1 MGNRFLKPAR
11 PLLAPYESLGSPNGL
26 DYARRAPFRRLEISF
41 SHGGEWKALIS
52 KYIGTIPVSGD
63 ASCVAEQSMSGMLP
77 PWTAVSSAMI
87 AKVGVVARDSKQAA
101 LALVRFRSRA
111 MSASTK
117 SIMSEIIGAS
127 PLSVASIL
135 VVPANPIHPEVRRCG
150 GRTQV
155 SGPKSAPAG
164 SQVVRMPG
172 LQARP
177 LGGGTS
183 IGTGNLLA
191 LKPLWPAGRRVLP
204 RLLPPV
210 DGHVEQPVA
219 VIHRLDAAYRRP
231 VSLEDIGSF
240 SEVANDVHH
249 AHPASNQEGVE
260 RALGR
265 VPRHLPA
272 HEVAVPGALFVRALA
287 KRGVGD
293 VARMNIGQLADL
305 RCNPGAPLALLRR
318 RVAGLP
324 HEVVGDEHP
333 ASLKHIQCCDRPT
346 FANERCGTVHL
357 DHWEPSAGGCNG
369 VALSCVSLLSN
380 PQCVQLGEE
389 GAPIDYLR
397 GSKFISHEVCHRSL
411 R

>member
-1 MGNRFLKPAR
+1 MGAAWASIFGP
-11 PLLAPYESLGSPNGL
+11 LAP
-26 DYARRAPFRRLEISF
+26 
-41 SHGGEWKALIS
+41 KAACSALRS
-52 KYIGTIPVSGD
+52 VL
-63 ASCVAEQSMSGMLP
+63 ASAQ
-77 PWTAVSSAMI
+77 I
-87 AKVGVVARDSKQAA
+87 
-101 LALVRFRSRA
+101 
-111 MSASTK
+111 
-117 SIMSEIIGAS
+117 
-127 PLSVASIL
+127 
-135 VVPANPIHPEVRRCG
+135 
-150 GRTQV
+150 
-155 SGPKSAPAG
+155 
-164 SQVVRMPG
+164 VRMPG

-265 VPRHLPA
+265 VPRHLPT

-324 HEVVGDEHP
+324 HEVVAMSIRRPSNTSNTVTAPRSPMSDVAPSTSTIGSRRRAAAM
-333 ASLKHIQCCDRPT
+333 AS
-346 FANERCGTVHL
+346 
-357 DHWEPSAGGCNG
+357 PSL
-369 VALSCVSLLSN
+369 V
-380 PQCVQLGEE
+380 
-389 GAPIDYLR
+389 
-397 GSKFISHEVCHRSL
+397 
-411 R
+411 